1 MAVSLLSGPLQ
12 HGVRFSLGLP
22 LTPKRGTPQKNKHIQ
37 RQRLRTSRFLRSAG
51 RVATSKSH
59 GSHEEQRLR
68 QLEAQSLASAM
79 ARMSRE
85 RDVGVWRSEARRG
98 RVPPCPSPEFRSS
111 WWLEGSRYGAGGIQ
125 ICSWGGAEEFCKDV
139 EEVRL
144 TVDLIFISQPVDS

>member
-1 MAVSLLSGPLQ
+1 MAVSLLRGPLK

-22 LTPKRGTPQKNKHIQ
+22 LTPKTGTPQNTRHIQ

-85 RDVGVWRSEARRG
+85 RDVGVWRSEARG
-98 RVPPCPSPEFRSS
+98 CGTVPPCPSPEFRSS
-111 WWLEGSRYGAGGIQ
+111 WWKGASTELGVSKFALG
-125 ICSWGGAEEFCKDV
+125 GGAEELPGVLEGLGRGK
-139 EEVRL
+139 
-144 TVDLIFISQPVDS
+144 VDC